1 MGPAQTRDAGTTAGR
16 VPSPRADAGEALPDG
31 GRRSLLPRG
40 RRERELEA
48 ENAALRAQLEE
59 LRQAAS
65 DLVGSDDVETVL
77 QRVVDRAASAGLTS
91 AALLV
96 VDAPDGTPLWRAHG
110 LQRPEAAQLAVRVRR
125 GEDLGVGAVVAD
137 VVSTRRAHGRLVAF
151 YPGADAAA
159 QGHFLVEACAQHAAA
174 ALDLLAAVDENR
186 TEAHRAT
193 ALLRLAHDLAVAEDA
208 TAVAQVTADALPRIV
223 GSRTAAV
230 LLPEPGAEALVPV
243 ATSGLGEDRRGWLTG
258 VRLRFAALPELAP
271 LAQRREPVLLTSGAA
286 SPVLADLMTRMGLT
300 AMLAA
305 PLLAGEALMGIVLV
319 GWDGDARSVELDE
332 ARVRVLG
339 ATDQAA
345 TALQNTRLLA
355 TVRHQSL
362 HDALTTLPNRVL
374 FARSLDATLRRAGA
388 GVGTC
393 VLFCDLDSFK
403 RVNDELGHAAGDEL
417 LRQVAQRIRTQVRGG
432 DVVARL
438 SGDEFA
444 VALVGTQE
452 EALIVAQRIVS
463 ALEQPFRLE
472 GRDVRVTT
480 SVGVCAHVGPDGQ
493 GDRMLAAADQAM
505 YGAKQ
510 RGRNQVV
517 VADDLER
524 GPVVPS
530 LEAEL
535 AEAVGADQLRLFFQP
550 LVGVEATGCAVRGAE
565 ALLRWAHPRL
575 GLLAPASFLPLA
587 EETGLIT
594 ELDLWAVDAACA
606 ALADESR
613 AGGTLRVAV
622 NLSSRTLVDPRLVP
636 AVHAALTAHGI
647 EPSRLHLEVV
657 ESSALRD
664 LPGVVD
670 AMRRLRELGVR
681 MALDDFGTGYST
693 LAWLHSL
700 PVDQIKIDRSFV
712 ARLHTDPASLAVVRA
727 VLGLAHE
734 LGIEVVAEGVEEEA
748 QLAALREAGCGMV
761 QGYLLGRPA
770 PAFRNE
776 LDDHFPVVPR
786 QRSGRHQLSAA
797 QVP

>member
-1 MGPAQTRDAGTTAGR
+1 MGPAQTRDTGTTNGVA
-16 VPSPRADAGEALPDG
+16 ALPRGGAAETVDAPDA

-77 QRVVDRAASAGLTS
+77 QRVVDRASAAGLTS
-91 AALLV
+91 ATLLV
-96 VDAPDGTPLWRAHG
+96 VDAPDGGTAWRAHG
-110 LQRPEAAQLAVRVRR
+110 LGRPEAAQLAARLRR
-125 GEDLGVGAVVAD
+125 GEHLGPGAVVVD
-137 VVSTRRAHGRLVAF
+137 VVSARRRHGRLAALYPTAEDAAHGR
-151 YPGADAAA
+151 
-159 QGHFLVEACAQHAAA
+159 FLLEACAQHAAA
-174 ALDLLAAVDENR
+174 ALDLLTAVDENR
-186 TEAHRAT
+186 TEAIRAT
-193 ALLRLAHDLAVAEDA
+193 ALLRLAHDLALAADA

-271 LAQRREPVLLTSGAA
+271 LAQKREPVVLTSGAA

-300 AMLAA
+300 GMLAA
-305 PLLAGEALMGIVLV
+305 PLLAGDALMGIVLV
-319 GWDGDARSVELDE
+319 GWDGDARAMDLDE
-332 ARVRVLG
+332 AKVRVLG

-362 HDALTTLPNRVL
+362 HDALTGLPNRVL
-374 FARSLDATLRRAGA
+374 FARSLEATLRQAGT

-444 VALVGTQE
+444 VALVGTQD
-452 EALIVAQRIVS
+452 EALIVASRIVS

-480 SVGVCAHVGPDGQ
+480 SVGVCAHVGPDGR

-517 VADDLER
+517 VADDVER
-524 GPVVPS
+524 DSVVPS

-535 AEAVGADQLRLFFQP
+535 AEAVATGQLRLFFQP
-550 LVGVEATGCAVRGAE
+550 LVGVETTGCAVRGAE
-565 ALLRWAHPRL
+565 ALIRWAHPRL

-587 EETGLIT
+587 EETGLIS
-594 ELDLWAVDAACA
+594 ELDLWAIDAACA
-606 ALADESR
+606 ALADQSGPA
-613 AGGTLRVAV
+613 AGALRVAV
-622 NLSSRTLVDPRLVP
+622 NLSCTTLIDPRLVP
-636 AVHAALTAHGI
+636 AVSGALARHGI
-647 EPSRLHLEVV
+647 DASRLNLEIV

-664 LPGVVD
+664 LPGVLD
-670 AMRRLRELGVR
+670 AMSRLRELGVR

-727 VLGLAHE
+727 VLALAHE
-734 LGIEVVAEGVEEEA
+734 LGLEVVAEGVEEEA
-748 QLAALREAGCGMV
+748 QLSALRDAGCGMV

-770 PAFRNE
+770 PAIRAE

-786 QRSGRHQLSAA
+786 QRSGRHAG
-797 QVP
+797 

>member
-1 MGPAQTRDAGTTAGR
+1 MGPASTRDPGTTTSPAAVARTAG
-16 VPSPRADAGEALPDG
+16 AEHDAPE

-48 ENAALRAQLEE
+48 ENAALRTQLEE

-77 QRVVDRAASAGLTS
+77 QRVVDRAASAGLTT
-91 AALLV
+91 ATIVA
-96 VDAPDGTPLWRAHG
+96 VDVPDGTLSWRAHG
-110 LQRPEAAQLAVRVRR
+110 LARPEAAQLAARLRR
-125 GEDLGVGAVVAD
+125 GDPVGPGAVVVD
-137 VVSTRRAHGRLVAF
+137 VVSARRRHGRLAAF
-151 YPGADAAA
+151 YPAGSDAAA
-159 QGHFLVEACAQHAAA
+159 QGRFLLEACAQHAAA
-174 ALDLLAAVDENR
+174 ALDLLTAVDENR
-186 TEAHRAT
+186 TEAIRAT

-243 ATSGLGEDRRGWLTG
+243 ATSGLGEDRRGWLAG

-271 LAQRREPVLLTSGAA
+271 LAQRREPVVLTSGAA
-286 SPVLADLMTRMGLT
+286 SPALADLMTRMGLT
-300 AMLAA
+300 GMLAA

-319 GWDGDARSVELDE
+319 AWDVDARSLDLDE
-332 ARVRVLG
+332 AKVRVLG

-362 HDALTTLPNRVL
+362 HDALTGLPNRVL
-374 FARSLDATLRRAGA
+374 FARSLEATLRQAGP

-452 EALIVAQRIVS
+452 EALIVAGRVVS

-480 SVGVCAHVGPDGQ
+480 SVGVCAHVGPDGR
-493 GDRMLAAADQAM
+493 GDRILAAADQAM

-517 VADDLER
+517 VADDPER

-535 AEAVGADQLRLFFQP
+535 AEAVTTGQLRLFFQP
-550 LVGVEATGCAVRGAE
+550 LVGVESTGCAVRGAE

-594 ELDLWAVDAACA
+594 DLDLWAVDAACA
-606 ALADESR
+606 ALADE
-613 AGGTLRVAV
+613 AGPTAGALRVAV
-622 NLSSRTLVDPRLVP
+622 NLSCTTLIDPRLVP
-636 AVHAALTAHGI
+636 TVSAALARHGLDA
-647 EPSRLHLEVV
+647 SRLNLEIV

-664 LPGVVD
+664 LPGVLD
-670 AMRRLRELGVR
+670 AMTRLRELGVR

-727 VLGLAHE
+727 VLALAHE
-734 LGIEVVAEGVEEEA
+734 LGLEVVAEGVEEEA

-770 PAFRNE
+770 PAIRAE
-776 LDDHFPVVPR
+776 LEDHFPVVPR
-786 QRSGRHQLSAA
+786 QRSGRHAS
-797 QVP
+797 VGG